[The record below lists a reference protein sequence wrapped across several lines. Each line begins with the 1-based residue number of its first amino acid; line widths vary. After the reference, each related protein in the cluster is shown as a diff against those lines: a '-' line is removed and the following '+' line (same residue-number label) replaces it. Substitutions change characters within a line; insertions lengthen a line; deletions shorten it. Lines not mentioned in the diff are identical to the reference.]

1 MTTTPTLQELIFIDI
16 ETVSQYAIYDET
28 SEEIKKIWQKKMRYE
43 LERTQLPEEEL
54 YQQKAAI
61 FAEFGKIIC
70 ISVGMWSQAE
80 QALKIKSFY
89 GKEEKVLLENFIA
102 FCQKLK
108 SKKYLFCG
116 HNIKEF
122 DIPYICRR
130 MLINDFKIPEILDFQ
145 NKKPWDVQMVDTL
158 QLWKFGDY
166 KHFVSLDTL
175 TTIFNVPSPKED
187 IDGSQ
192 VGQVYWNED
201 NLEKIVAYCQRDV
214 EAVAQLFLKLNQNEL
229 LSPSQIQI
237 I

>member
-1 MTTTPTLQELIFIDI
+1 MMTPNLQELIFIDI
-16 ETVSQYAIYDET
+16 ETVSQHSNFDEI
-28 SEEIKKIWQKKMRYE
+28 SKEFKKIWQKKMRFE
-43 LERTQLPEEEL
+43 SERSQLPEEEL

-70 ISVGMWSQAE
+70 ISVGMWSQTE
-80 QALKIKSFY
+80 QILKIKSFS
-89 GKEEKVLLENFIA
+89 GNDEKLILTDFIE

-130 MLINDFKIPEILDFQ
+130 MLIQDFKIPQILDFQ
-145 NKKPWDVQMVDTL
+145 NKKPWEVQMVDTL
-158 QLWKFGDY
+158 QFWKFGDY
-166 KHFVSLDTL
+166 KHYVSLDTL

-187 IDGSQ
+187 IDGSM
-192 VGQVYWNED
+192 VGDAYWNQ
-201 NLEKIVAYCQRDV
+201 NNMAKIVAYCQRDV
-214 EAVAQLFLKLNQNEL
+214 EAVAQLFLKLNQQPL
-229 LSPSQIQI
+229 LSPDKIKI

>member
-16 ETVSQYAIYDET
+16 ETVSQTPNYNDN

-43 LERTQLPEEEL
+43 VERSQLPEEEL

-80 QALKIKSFY
+80 QTLKIKSFY
-89 GKEEKVLLENFIA
+89 GKQEHELLSSFIA

-108 SKKYLFCG
+108 SKKYMFCG

-130 MLINDFKIPEILDFQ
+130 LLINDFKIPEILDFQ
-145 NKKPWDVQMVDTL
+145 NKKPWDVQMIDTL
-158 QLWKFGDY
+158 QFWKFGDY
-166 KHFVSLDTL
+166 KHYVSLDTL
-175 TTIFNVPSPKED
+175 TTIFNVPSPKEE

-192 VGQVYWNED
+192 VGKVYWIEN

>member
-1 MTTTPTLQELIFIDI
+1 MTTSPTLQELIFIDI
-16 ETVSQYAIYDET
+16 ETVSQHALYEET
-28 SEEIKKIWQKKMRYE
+28 SEEVKKIWQKKMRYE
-43 LERTQLPEEEL
+43 VERSQLPEEDL

-70 ISVGMWSQAE
+70 VSVGMWSQAE
-80 QALKIKSFY
+80 QMLKIKSFY
-89 GKEEKVLLENFIA
+89 GNEERELLSNFVT

-130 MLINDFKIPEILDFQ
+130 MLIQEFKIPEILDFQ
-145 NKKPWDVQMVDTL
+145 NKKPWEVQMVDTL

-166 KHFVSLDTL
+166 KHYVSLDTL

-192 VGQVYWNED
+192 VGQVYWKED
-201 NLEKIVAYCQRDV
+201 NLEKIVTYCQRDV
-214 EAVAQLFLKLNQNEL
+214 EAVAQLFLKLNQKEL

>member
-1 MTTTPTLQELIFIDI
+1 MTSPTLQELIFIDI
-16 ETVSQYAIYDET
+16 ETVSQHPLYDET

-43 LERTQLPEEEL
+43 VERSQLPEEDL

-70 ISVGMWSQAE
+70 VSVGMWSQAE
-80 QALKIKSFY
+80 QVLKIKSFY
-89 GKEEKVLLENFIA
+89 GKEERELLSNFVE
-102 FCQKLK
+102 FCKKLK

-145 NKKPWDVQMVDTL
+145 NKKPWEVQMVDTL
-158 QLWKFGDY
+158 QFWKFGDY

-192 VGQVYWNED
+192 VGQVYWKEN

-214 EAVAQLFLKLNQNEL
+214 EAVAQLFLKLNQKEL

>member
-1 MTTTPTLQELIFIDI
+1 
-16 ETVSQYAIYDET
+16 
-28 SEEIKKIWQKKMRYE
+28 
-43 LERTQLPEEEL
+43 
-54 YQQKAAI
+54 
-61 FAEFGKIIC
+61 
-70 ISVGMWSQAE
+70 MWSQAE
-80 QALKIKSFY
+80 QMLKIKSFY
-89 GKEEKVLLENFIA
+89 GNEERELLSNFVT

-130 MLINDFKIPEILDFQ
+130 MLIQEFKIPEILDFQ
-145 NKKPWDVQMVDTL
+145 NKKPWEVQMVDTL

-166 KHFVSLDTL
+166 KHYVSLDTL

-192 VGQVYWNED
+192 VGQVYWKED
-201 NLEKIVAYCQRDV
+201 NLEKIVTYCQRDV
-214 EAVAQLFLKLNQNEL
+214 EAVAQLFLKLNQKEL